1 MKFIFSQHVR
11 IYLFFYSSVTIS
23 KLWKFYVYTDV
34 FKKKKKKDSGT
45 YCLDMSWMILWR
57 LLLLH
62 IHSALTVGASP
73 HHYYLSFSFT
83 SSCQTKL
90 GAQCLFLALA
100 FHSHTSFSLTMVRMN
115 NWKHF
120 CIGYSWITADLYY
133 LSFTLTLNT
142 TLRKMCLFYNNL
154 DKMKANMNA
163 YHPATSTASRAYA
176 L

>member
-1 MKFIFSQHVR
+1 MYILM
-11 IYLFFYSSVTIS
+11 YL
-23 KLWKFYVYTDV
+23 
-34 FKKKKKKDSGT
+34 KKKKDSGT
-45 YCLDMSWMILWR
+45 YCLDMSWMILWW

-100 FHSHTSFSLTMVRMN
+100 FHSHTSVSLTMVRMN

-120 CIGYSWITADLYY
+120 CIGYSWITGDLYY
-133 LSFTLTLNT
+133 LSFTLRLNT
-142 TLRKMCLFYNNL
+142 TLRKMCLFFTITWIKWRQTWTHIVQLHLLHHGLMHYKNIHYL
-154 DKMKANMNA
+154 
-163 YHPATSTASRAYA
+163 PAV
-176 L
+176 LH

>member
-1 MKFIFSQHVR
+1 MEH
-11 IYLFFYSSVTIS
+11 
-23 KLWKFYVYTDV
+23 
-34 FKKKKKKDSGT
+34 
-45 YCLDMSWMILWR
+45 CLDMSWMILWR

-120 CIGYSWITADLYY
+120 LLDTAESQLICTTYPSHSHWTLHWEKCAFFTITWIKWRQTWTQLHLLHHGLMHYKNIHY
-133 LSFTLTLNT
+133 L
-142 TLRKMCLFYNNL
+142 
-154 DKMKANMNA
+154 
-163 YHPATSTASRAYA
+163 PAV
-176 L
+176 LH